1 MHNESEDVFWKCV
14 RFTLGTGE
22 GTAVIKS
29 QRDCRLSLCRG
40 TQWWTLW
47 PSPLAEVDM
56 LSRAGMSVVRG
67 WVRVGWS
74 KWLQPSLSSR
84 GWNWKG
90 LVWGVGPPCAAL
102 HWLDSLFSKSIL
114 LESGQINYVTML
126 HGLNMDCFIKFIHNM
141 YPASAEFEP
150 ETWRSCME
158 CHYTLRTFWPPA
170 SQETFFNTQSKL
182 HSPAC

>member
-40 TQWWTLW
+40 DAVVDIVAQ
-47 PSPLAEVDM
+47 SPGWGWHAQQ
-56 LSRAGMSVVRG
+56 SRHVSSPGLGQSGLEQAITAIIIESGLKLEGPGVRG
-67 WVRVGWS
+67 AR
-74 KWLQPSLSSR
+74 
-84 GWNWKG
+84 
-90 LVWGVGPPCAAL
+90 AAL

-141 YPASAEFEP
+141 YPASAEFDP
-150 ETWRSCME
+150 ETWQSCME
-158 CHYTLRTFWPPA
+158 CHYTLHTFWPPA